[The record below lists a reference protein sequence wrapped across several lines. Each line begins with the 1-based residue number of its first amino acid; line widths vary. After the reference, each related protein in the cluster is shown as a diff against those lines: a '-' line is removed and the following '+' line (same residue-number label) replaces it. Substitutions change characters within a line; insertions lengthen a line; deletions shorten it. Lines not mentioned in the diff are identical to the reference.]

1 MPGCSNPN
9 GTGTQV
15 LAAERTMPAALS
27 FDSELES
34 EFSQEDPS
42 LRSTVQALATQ
53 VSQMSKVL
61 LNLVKDKSPADNVP
75 FEGFSNI
82 PPSILA
88 AGTLPPPPP
97 TPLPHPVTL
106 PGLTTVD
113 QNLPSSSRISGPD
126 FPTSMEKDGK
136 SISLTQTAVAFSSG
150 LLPGDL
156 LPERIRTK
164 IWDDQYIDLY
174 ELLYPDPD
182 SYTLSVSLD
191 SNIKFNLPK
200 KKRNLNPQEWSRA
213 FDLYQ
218 ACYIKKYEASNNDKL
233 ALKVG
238 QELLAYSRLINK
250 FMHEG
255 LDWQY
260 YDKTFRKE
268 REISKASFASL
279 RMDLHASAFTRA
291 HQYGMQANG
300 SAPNRYNK
308 EKFRS
313 SENKDDGNQS
323 LPLGYCFA
331 YHDRSQTCNRKRCS
345 TVHTIMNVFDAITT
359 ILLTKPTDVVLSTS
373 LIQKII
379 KTTIATNYTITTD
392 NTTVTNRTTMI
403 NPTTYYTS
411 TLPTPLNTDVINT
424 LLGKYADKDYIDN
437 GFQVG
442 FNIGFSGNESYVFST
457 NS

>member
-9 GTGTQV
+9 GTGTQA
-15 LAAERTMPAALS
+15 LAAEKTMPVALS
-27 FDSELES
+27 FDSEPES
-34 EFSQEDPS
+34 EFSQEDHS

-53 VSQMSKVL
+53 VSQMSQVL
-61 LNLVKDKSPADNVP
+61 LNLVKDKSSADNVP

-88 AGTLPPPPP
+88 AGTLPPPPSP
-97 TPLPHPVTL
+97 PLPPPVTL
-106 PGLTTVD
+106 LGLTTVD
-113 QNLPSSSRISGPD
+113 QNLPSSSRIFGPD

-164 IWDDQYIDLY
+164 VWDDQYIDLY

-182 SYTLSVSLD
+182 SYSLSVSLD

-200 KKRNLNPQEWSRA
+200 KKRSLNPQEWSLA

-238 QELLAYSRLINK
+238 QELLAYSRLIKK

-260 YDKTFRKE
+260 YDKTFCKE

-300 SAPNRYNK
+300 SSPNKYNK

-313 SENKDDGNQS
+313 SENKDDGNHS

-345 TVHTIMNVFDAITT
+345 YSHKCFRQQMWPN
-359 ILLTKPTDVVLSTS
+359 
-373 LIQKII
+373 Q
-379 KTTIATNYTITTD
+379 
-392 NTTVTNRTTMI
+392 TNRCGSSYLS
-403 NPTTYYTS
+403 NSENHQDYKRDKSYNYGRQYNYDKSYNYARQYNYDKSYY
-411 TLPTPLNTDVINT
+411 N
-424 LLGKYADKDYIDN
+424 GKSSNRQYNNA
-437 GFQVG
+437 
-442 FNIGFSGNESYVFST
+442 S
-457 NS
+457 NSSEYRRAPYSAW